1 MTQTSVD
8 YESMFKASDQGG
20 FVIVWITDKILPFI
34 HRHCEAGLLCEPW
47 QSSGDE
53 RLSFNKQHCEFSLC
67 K

>member
-20 FVIVWITDKILPFI
+20 FVIVWSTDKILPFI

-53 RLSFNKQHCEFSLC
+53 R
-67 K
+67 